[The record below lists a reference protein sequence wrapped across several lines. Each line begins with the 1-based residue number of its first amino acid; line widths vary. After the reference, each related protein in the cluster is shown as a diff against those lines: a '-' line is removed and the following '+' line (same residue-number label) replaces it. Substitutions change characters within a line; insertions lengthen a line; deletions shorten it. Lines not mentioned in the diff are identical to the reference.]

1 VNGLL
6 NIVGLTLGAALYAM
20 LLAMVLG
27 SRQRRI
33 APDRLLV
40 ATALLGLAWNLAAL
54 WIYELPG
61 FRSGWIAVAG
71 FSALGFL
78 PAVVVHSVLRG
89 DRRPQGGRATLLAMA
104 YTASAVAALLHVNAV
119 LSAGEVPSVFALRL
133 LTVYFIGMLP
143 ALWVLTRGQPGG
155 RRTIWGVALAA
166 FAVSALHL
174 TQQHEGASTTWP
186 MELVGHHASIPL
198 AVAILYQDYPFAF
211 ADLFLKRALTLTGL
225 VGAVSIALSAS
236 GVALGAPTSLSPT
249 QVSLLIG
256 VWVAITLAYPWLA
269 RGVAWFVDVVLLTR
283 PDYRAVERQFARR
296 VDAIDDPALVLDQL
310 GAALSGALSA
320 ASVRWRQDDAADA
333 RVSELVKVDAGR
345 RAEICIPV
353 TEPPRY
359 AVDVDGLTGGRRLLS
374 GDVTLLSALA
384 LVAARRIDGIRLA
397 RERYA
402 QQLREGEIAQLATEA
417 ELRALRAQLNPH
429 FLFNALTT
437 IGYLVQEAPDRA
449 VDTLVRLTTLL
460 RAVLKSEGEFTT
472 LGRELEMIDA
482 YLAIE
487 LARFE
492 QRLRVRVDV
501 PPECREV
508 RVPALLIQPLVENA
522 VKHGISPTRSG
533 GELTIAARLDGA
545 DNSRTLRV
553 TIADAANDPSRRR
566 RRQRWTHG
574 VGLSSVERRLDRHYG
589 RSASLTIRPHDDAY
603 GTIVEVT
610 IPAPSAAVALERS
623 AG

>member
-1 VNGLL
+1 VSGLL

-20 LLAMVLG
+20 LLAMVVG
-27 SRQRRI
+27 SRQPRT
-33 APDRLLV
+33 ATDRLLV
-40 ATALLGLAWNLAAL
+40 ATALLGLAWNVCAL

-89 DRRPQGGRATLLAMA
+89 ERRPQGGRAMLLAIA
-104 YTASAVAALLHVNAV
+104 YSASAVATVLHVTAV
-119 LSAGEVPSVFALRL
+119 VSVSQVPSVLALQL
-133 LTVYFIGMLP
+133 LTVCFIGMLP

-155 RRTIWGVALAA
+155 RRAIWGVALAA

-186 MELVGHHASIPL
+186 IELVGHHASIPL

-225 VGAVSIALSAS
+225 VGAVSIAVSAS

-249 QVSLLIG
+249 QVSLFIG
-256 VWVAITLAYPWLA
+256 AWVAITLAYPWLS

-283 PDYRAVERQFARR
+283 PNYRVVEAKFTRR
-296 VDAIDDPALVLDQL
+296 IDTIEDPALVLDHL
-310 GAALSGALSA
+310 GATLSDALSA
-320 ASVRWRQDDAADA
+320 AAVRWRQDDAADA

-345 RAEICIPV
+345 RAEICVPV
-353 TEPPRY
+353 TEQPRY
-359 AVDVDGLTGGRRLLS
+359 VVDVDGLTGGRRILS
-374 GDVTLLSALA
+374 GDVMLLSAVA
-384 LVAARRIDGIRLA
+384 LVAARRIDAIRLA
-397 RERYA
+397 QERYA
-402 QQLREGEIAQLATEA
+402 QQLREREIAQLATEA

-437 IGYLVQEAPDRA
+437 IGYLVQEAPNRA

-472 LGRELEMIDA
+472 LGRELEIIDA

-501 PPECREV
+501 PPECQEI

-522 VKHGISPTRSG
+522 VKHGISSTRSG
-533 GELTIAARLDGA
+533 GQLTISARLDGVA
-545 DNSRTLRV
+545 SSRTLRV
-553 TIADAANDPSRRR
+553 TIADAANDASRHRRR
-566 RRQRWTHG
+566 HGWKRG
-574 VGLSSVERRLDRHYG
+574 VGLSNVERRLDCHYG
-589 RSASLTIRPHDDAY
+589 RAASLTIRPPDID
-603 GTIVEVT
+603 GTVVEVI
-610 IPAPSAAVALERS
+610 IPAPLPARALERS

>member
-1 VNGLL
+1 MNGLL
-6 NIVGLTLGAALYAM
+6 NIVGLTLGATLYAM
-20 LLAMVLG
+20 LLAMVVG
-27 SRQRRI
+27 SRQSRT

-40 ATALLGLAWNLAAL
+40 ATALLGLAWNVSAL
-54 WIYELPG
+54 WIYELPR
-61 FRSGWIAVAG
+61 FRSGWIAAAG

-89 DRRPQGGRATLLAMA
+89 NRRPQGGRTALLGVA
-104 YTASAVAALLHVNAV
+104 YTASAVAAVLHVNAV
-119 LSAGEVPSVFALRL
+119 VSAGQVPSVLALQL
-133 LTVYFIGMLP
+133 LTVCFIGMLP
-143 ALWVLTRGQPGG
+143 ALWMLTRGQPGG
-155 RRTIWGVALAA
+155 RRAIWGVALAA

-174 TQQHEGASTTWP
+174 TQHHEGGSTWP
-186 MELVGHHASIPL
+186 IELVGHHASIPL

-211 ADLFLKRALTLTGL
+211 ADLFLKRALTLIGL
-225 VGAVSIALSAS
+225 VGAASVAVSAS
-236 GVALGAPTSLSPT
+236 GVALGTLTALSPT

-256 VWVAITLAYPWLA
+256 GWVAITLAYPWLA
-269 RGVAWFVDVVLLTR
+269 LGVAWFVDAVLLTR
-283 PDYRAVERQFARR
+283 PDYRAVEAQFARR
-296 VDAIDDPALVLDQL
+296 VEMVEDPALVLDEL
-310 GAALSGALSA
+310 GATLSQALSA
-320 ASVRWRQDDAADA
+320 ASVRWRPDDAAEA

-353 TEPPRY
+353 SEQPRY
-359 AVDVDGLTGGRRLLS
+359 VVDVDGLTGGRRILS
-374 GDVTLLSALA
+374 GDVTLVSAVA
-384 LVAARRIDGIRLA
+384 LVAARRIDAIRLA
-397 RERYA
+397 QERYT
-402 QQLREGEIAQLATEA
+402 QQLREREIAQLATEA

-437 IGYLVQEAPDRA
+437 IGYLVEEAPDRA

-501 PPECREV
+501 PAECREI

-522 VKHGISPTRSG
+522 VKHGIASTRSG
-533 GELTIAARLDGA
+533 GELTISARLDGA
-545 DNSRTLRV
+545 ESSRTLRV
-553 TIADAANDPSRRR
+553 TVADAANDDPSRHRR
-566 RRQRWTHG
+566 RPGWKRG
-574 VGLSSVERRLDRHYG
+574 VGLSNVERRLDCHYG
-589 RSASLTIRPHDDAY
+589 SAASLTIRPHDLD
-603 GTIVEVT
+603 GTVVEVA
-610 IPAPSAAVALERS
+610 IPAPAPAAAFERN

>member
-6 NIVGLTLGAALYAM
+6 NIVGLTLGATLYAM
-20 LLAMVLG
+20 LLAMVFG
-27 SRQRRI
+27 SRQPRTV
-33 APDRLLV
+33 PDRLLV
-40 ATALLGLAWNLAAL
+40 ATALLGLAWNVSAL
-54 WIYELPG
+54 SIYELPG
-61 FRSGWIAVAG
+61 FGSGWIAVAG

-78 PAVVVHSVLRG
+78 PGVVVHSVLRG
-89 DRRPQGGRATLLAMA
+89 DRRPQGGRAALLAVA
-104 YTASAVAALLHVNAV
+104 YSASAVAAALHVNAAV
-119 LSAGEVPSVFALRL
+119 SGVQVPSVLGLQL
-133 LTVYFIGMLP
+133 LTVCFVVMLP
-143 ALWVLTRGQPGG
+143 ALWMLTRGQPGG
-155 RRTIWGVALAA
+155 RRAIWGVALAA

-174 TQQHEGASTTWP
+174 TQRHEGASTWP
-186 MELVGHHASIPL
+186 IELVGHHASIPL

-211 ADLFLKRALTLTGL
+211 ADLFLKRALTLIGL
-225 VGAVSIALSAS
+225 VGAASVAVSVS
-236 GVALGAPTSLSPT
+236 GVALGALTALSAT

-256 VWVAITLAYPWLA
+256 GWVGITLAYPWLA
-269 RGVAWFVDVVLLTR
+269 RAVAWFVDTVLLTR
-283 PDYRAVERQFARR
+283 PDYRAVEAQFARR
-296 VDAIDDPALVLDQL
+296 IELVDDPTRVLDEL
-310 GAALSGALSA
+310 GATLSHALSA
-320 ASVRWRQDDAADA
+320 AAVSWRPDDTAET

-345 RAEICIPV
+345 RAKVRIPV
-353 TEPPRY
+353 SERPGY
-359 AVDVDGLTGGRRLLS
+359 VVDVDGLTGGRRILS
-374 GDVTLLSALA
+374 GDVTLLSAVA

-397 RERYA
+397 QERYT
-402 QQLREGEIAQLATEA
+402 QQLRERDIAQLATEA

-492 QRLRVRVDV
+492 QRLRVHVEV
-501 PPECREV
+501 PAECRSI

-522 VKHGISPTRSG
+522 VKHGIASTRSG
-533 GELTIAARLDGA
+533 GELTIAARLNGVEG
-545 DNSRTLRV
+545 NRTLQV
-553 TIADAANDPSRRR
+553 TVADAANDDPARPRRR
-566 RRQRWTHG
+566 HGWKRG
-574 VGLSSVERRLDRHYG
+574 VGLSNVERRLDCHYG
-589 RSASLTIRPHDDAY
+589 KAASLAIRPYDGD

-610 IPAPSAAVALERS
+610 IPAPALAVARERS